1 MVQST
6 GANDLQRGAAQHD
19 TEQTTAIMG
28 LSFNRYCNVSAATML
43 QFSLARTFG
52 RPAKPTPAASSVL
65 LLDTFA
71 ILSDACRRFG
81 ILQPGSRGVGVGEI
95 ALGQNLRFLLASAFH
110 AALGAVFSSGPKS
123 WLRRSANFA
132 VAVAKVCQ
140 RPFVLSD
147 IHCVCRAGRAVV
159 LAGRHV
165 AMTRVSLV
173 FFLLLLIL
181 VVLLLL
187 LILAVAVARHQ

>member
-43 QFSLARTFG
+43 QFSLART
-52 RPAKPTPAASSVL
+52 
-65 LLDTFA
+65 
-71 ILSDACRRFG
+71 FG

-123 WLRRSANFA
+123 WLRRSANFV

-187 LILAVAVARHQ
+187 LILAVAVARHQQQ